1 MIDDFW
7 VSKTLSE
14 SSGLVVPTIDY
25 VNTTMVLSKR
35 RMLELIRA
43 VTMPSFITTLTTF
56 FKDPSNAI
64 SSVKMFPFAIPT
76 SSLCNIKYLGTT
88 LADED
93 GYGYKAKSI
102 DPAFFSSLTLLFDRI
117 INTNQQVGRQWY
129 TLNGMT
135 KIYMYL
141 PYYGEVDLQ
150 PNDVMGRQ
158 IRVYY
163 SISVTGDLM
172 YYITRLDYLDLQAD
186 FREVLI
192 GKYSTNVAIDIPVGS
207 TNLHAINRDLIIK
220 GLETTV
226 AIAGAVAMGVS
237 GGVTS
242 TSASTSTTMSHA
254 TSSKIVKGKSLRKG
268 SRMKVIR
275 DEQGVR
281 DSSTIQS
288 GSRTVSIPAAKQVI
302 DAAQTVAN
310 NSIDALNNFFVRGS
324 SENTKNINLE
334 QFGPHRVCV
343 SIYFPVLSEDNH
355 KHFVGLPYNKEGVV
369 GDFSGFTKL
378 SSFRLEQ
385 FSDLDPLPTL
395 QEIEMLE
402 EILSSGFIIRAVE
415 TTESLDA

>member
-7 VSKTLSE
+7 ISRTLNE
-14 SSGLVVPTIDY
+14 SDGLVVPTINY

-43 VTMPSFITTLTTF
+43 VTMPSFITTITTF
-56 FKDPSNAI
+56 FRDPSNAI

-88 LADED
+88 LADGD

-102 DPAFFSSLTLLFDRI
+102 DPDFFSSLTILFDRVI
-117 INTNQQVGRQWY
+117 APEPKFGRKWF

-141 PYYGEVDLQ
+141 PYYGEVELQ
-150 PNDVMGRQ
+150 PNDVVGKD

-172 YYITRLDYLDLQAD
+172 YYITKREYIALSNDWS
-186 FREVLI
+186 EVLI

-220 GLETTV
+220 GLETAV
-226 AIAGAVAMGVS
+226 AVAGAIALGVS
-237 GGVTS
+237 GGATGASSTAGSAVTHTATTNVVKSRS
-242 TSASTSTTMSHA
+242 TA
-254 TSSKIVKGKSLRKG
+254 KG
-268 SRMKVIR
+268 SRLKVT
-275 DEQGVR
+275 EVR
-281 DSSTIQS
+281 DITSDSSRLYE
-288 GSRTVSIPAAKQVI
+288 GNRTYSIPVAKQII
-302 DAAQTVAN
+302 DASQTVAN
-310 NSIDALNNFFVRGS
+310 NSISALNNFFVRGS

-334 QFGPHRVCV
+334 QFGPRRVCV
-343 SIYFPVLSEDNH
+343 AIYSPILNEDNH

-369 GDFSGFTKL
+369 GDFLGFTKL
-378 SSFRLEQ
+378 LAFRLEE
-385 FSDLDPLPTL
+385 FSNLDPVPTL
-395 QEIEMLE
+395 NELEMLRD
-402 EILSSGFIIRAVE
+402 ILSSGFIIKAAE
-415 TTESLDA
+415 

>member
-7 VSKTLSE
+7 ISRTLNE
-14 SSGLVVPTIDY
+14 SDGLVVPTINY

-43 VTMPSFITTLTTF
+43 VTMPSFITTITTF
-56 FKDPSNAI
+56 FRDPSNAI

-88 LADED
+88 LADGD

-102 DPAFFSSLTLLFDRI
+102 DPDFFSSLTILFDRVI
-117 INTNQQVGRQWY
+117 APGPQFGRKWF

-141 PYYGEVDLQ
+141 PYYGEVELQ
-150 PNDVMGRQ
+150 PNDVVDTD

-172 YYITRLDYLDLQAD
+172 YYITKREYIALSNDW
-186 FREVLI
+186 REVLI

-220 GLETTV
+220 GLETAV
-226 AIAGAVAMGVS
+226 SVAGAIALGVS
-237 GGVTS
+237 GGATGASSTAGSAVTHTATTNVVKSRS
-242 TSASTSTTMSHA
+242 TA
-254 TSSKIVKGKSLRKG
+254 KG
-268 SRMKVIR
+268 SRLKVT
-275 DEQGVR
+275 EVR
-281 DSSTIQS
+281 DITSDSSRLYE
-288 GSRTVSIPAAKQVI
+288 GNRTYSIPVAKQII
-302 DAAQTVAN
+302 DASQTVAN
-310 NSIDALNNFFVRGS
+310 NSISALNNFFVRGS

-334 QFGPHRVCV
+334 QFGPRRVCV
-343 SIYFPVLSEDNH
+343 AIYFPILNEDNH

-369 GDFSGFTKL
+369 GDFLGFTKL
-378 SSFRLEQ
+378 LAFRLEE
-385 FSDLDPLPTL
+385 FSNLDPVPTL
-395 QEIEMLE
+395 NELEMLRD
-402 EILSSGFIIRAVE
+402 ILSSGFIIKAAE
-415 TTESLDA
+415 